1 MRRLALYVLPA
12 AACVALALV
21 LANMT
26 PAPSP
31 GTLGSSTPAPDFVD
45 TEQLAQLPV
54 NGPRR
59 AVLEWWRAEQDGNA
73 RGGYAL
79 LSRALRARVS
89 LLSYGRKL
97 GRSTMGFVGK
107 LYLTGAVQHGERAT
121 VQAVVVAL
129 GSTGPGLA
137 YRLSFPVVRE
147 GNRWRLASI
156 DYLNINDRAKA
167 APARPMPKRPV
178 PKAARQGV

>member
-1 MRRLALYVLPA
+1 MRRLLPYVLPA

-21 LANMT
+21 LANIT
-26 PAPSP
+26 PAPPPP

-73 RGGYAL
+73 RAGYAL

-97 GRSTMGFVGK
+97 GRSTLGFVGK
-107 LYLTGAVQHGERAT
+107 LYLTGAVHHGERAT

-156 DYLNINDRAKA
+156 DYLNLNDRDTTQ
-167 APARPMPKRPV
+167 PAPKRPV
-178 PKAARQGV
+178 PRAASKGV